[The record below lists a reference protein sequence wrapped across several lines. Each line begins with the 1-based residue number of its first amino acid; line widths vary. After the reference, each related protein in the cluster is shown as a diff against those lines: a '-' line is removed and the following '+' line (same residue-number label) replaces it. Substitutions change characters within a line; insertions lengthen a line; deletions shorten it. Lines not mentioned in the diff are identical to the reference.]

1 MEKEKSLKTEESLA
15 IITSMINQAK
25 GNVAQSR
32 FYIIFWGWLVL
43 IMSLGHFFLA
53 VFTNYP
59 YPFAVWSLSI
69 IGIIVSFVYG
79 YRASRQRKLTTFADT
94 VYKQVWFSF
103 IAIYFVLVA
112 FMPRYNFY
120 ITPMILLF
128 ASMATYLSGVILKFT
143 PYRWGG
149 FWIFTMAIVAF
160 LLPSDWQPLASAAA
174 VLLGYLIPGYMIKE
188 QQ

>member
-1 MEKEKSLKTEESLA
+1 MNEKDTLNTKESID
-15 IITSMINQAK
+15 IITRMINQAK

-32 FYIIFWGWLVL
+32 FYILFWGWLVL

-69 IGIIVSFVYG
+69 IGVIVSFIYG
-79 YRASRQRKLTTFADT
+79 YRESRQRKVTTFADT

-120 ITPMILLF
+120 ITPMVLLF
-128 ASMATYLSGVILKFT
+128 ASMATYLSGVILKFK

-149 FWIFTMAIVAF
+149 LWIFLMAIVAF
-160 LLPSDWQPLASAAA
+160 LLPGDWHPLASAFA
-174 VLLGYLIPGYMIKE
+174 VLFGYLVPGYMIKK